1 MAETKIELDQHDQP
15 SEKGVTVSP
24 TLQRLREIAMSP
36 EMTTKIPYTDP
47 NDARDFCPC
56 GVEIPPGPDT
66 CSPEC
71 EAKYYPA
78 IPREPVTVVA
88 PHEHTLDCAGKCTE
102 KTPSVAETMA
112 ADVAAKGQKR
122 LTETQFRALR
132 RAYFT
137 VRHPHVRECGHKVD
151 QINQPKNNCE
161 YCWFAFF
168 SSHGELVQT
177 ADRAFQ
183 EQGSGFLDSMRG
195 VKFRKYFLRYM
206 STMAKFQREADEIKR
221 RDEMLA
227 ALEQEQNGNK
237 RREAGSESGEAEG
250 GSIVRSTDDQGTED
264 GGDQISGRVVGQ
276 AVRNEG
282 DVSTP
287 GQDGGATT
295 TVDTQ

>member
-1 MAETKIELDQHDQP
+1 MAETKAQLDQHDQP
-15 SEKGVTVSP
+15 SEEGVTISES
-24 TLQRLREIAMSP
+24 LERLRAIARGEDVP
-36 EMTTKIPYTDP
+36 D
-47 NDARDFCPC
+47 NRDFCPC

-66 CSPEC
+66 CSAEC

-78 IPREPVTVVA
+78 IPREPVTVVS
-88 PHEHTLDCAGKCTE
+88 TLPACQEAHCGHDHSADL
-102 KTPSVAETMA
+102 KTPSVAEQMA
-112 ADVAAKGQKR
+112 ADVAKGQKQ

-137 VRHPHVRECGHKVD
+137 VRHPQVRECGHKMD

-206 STMAKFQREADEIKR
+206 STMAKFQREAD
-221 RDEMLA
+221 
-227 ALEQEQNGNK
+227 ALKENDGNQG
-237 RREAGSESGEAEG
+237 RETGSESGEAES
-250 GSIVRSTDDQGTED
+250 GSGVRRSEHEGTED
-264 GGDQISGRVVGQ
+264 GSDQISGRVVGQ

-287 GQDGGATT
+287 RQDGGQTS